1 MQTVAETSIFAKKA
15 AMLLSED
22 ERAELISYLAQNPDA
37 GDEIKGTGGV
47 RKMRFKAKGK
57 GKSGGVR
64 VIYYFF
70 NKTIPLYALTIYG
83 KNEKADLSAEEKKIV
98 SALAARIK
106 ATAKKKEA

>member
-1 MQTVAETSIFAKKA
+1 MQTVAETSVFSRKA
-15 AMLLSED
+15 ALLLTEES
-22 ERAELISYLAQNPDA
+22 RTELISYLANNPEA

-47 RKMRFKAKGK
+47 RKLRFRAKGK

-64 VIYYFF
+64 VIYYVF
-70 NKTIPLYALTIYG
+70 NATIPLYALTIYG

-106 ATAKKKEA
+106 AAAKKKET